1 MVKKLLCGFYDFTCL
16 FNLRVVKFEFCLYM
30 RNHTLKSYLIIV
42 ILLFTPSFFL
52 SLSLLFFLSCSTLL
66 ARNSATSIMAIEY
79 ELSTI
84 GKQYTP
90 AHRIYYGNKKKE
102 LLHTHK
108 KTKGTHIQKMNE

>member
-30 RNHTLKSYLIIV
+30 RNHTLKSDLIIV
-42 ILLFTPSFFL
+42 ILLFTPSFFFL
-52 SLSLLFFLSCSTLL
+52 FLFLFFLSSCSTLL

-90 AHRIYYGNKKKE
+90 AHRIYYGNKKKRIV
-102 LLHTHK
+102 THS
-108 KTKGTHIQKMNE
+108 